1 MALKITLNRRL
12 IALSGV
18 LSRKSLS
25 TSIFPQISLPSSWI
39 VFRQPLYLCSSMMVS
54 SLLSAHLEVSVK
66 ETRYR
71 PTYSLCALNI
81 LGSLSMIKNN
91 SWKPI
96 KASGSSPTFS
106 HLFFADDLMLFG
118 QASLKNSE
126 EIDEVLTTFCQLFGQ
141 KVRKEKSRVLFS
153 KNTPEDTRRVIRG
166 SLGML
171 ETRKFDKYLGFP
183 LKFFNRGAKDFNFII
198 HKVQEKLVGW
208 QASLLSLAGRRTL
221 ILSSSGA
228 ILDYVMQ
235 GALLPSE
242 VCKEIDHANR
252 NFLGFNPLKKEDAP
266 SELGHCHSA

>member
-1 MALKITLNRRL
+1 MALKITLKRRL

-39 VFRQPLYLCSSMMVS
+39 VFCQPLYLCSSMMVS

-71 PTYSLCALNI
+71 PTYSLCALNS